1 MLSLEQGEKLV
12 KLARQ
17 AISSYIS
24 KKKIRIKEGIRKEFS
39 ILSGA
44 FVTLDKDG
52 LLRGCIG
59 VANAVYPLYQAV
71 ADSAVSAAFSDPRF
85 PPLDK
90 EELDK
95 ITISISVLTNPTAI
109 SVRNPEDYIKQIQIG
124 RDGLLVKGVF
134 SSGLLLPIVAV
145 EQQWDGLT
153 FLEQTCLKAGL
164 PADTWRDFN
173 ACRVYKFQTE
183 VFSEKSPN
191 GEVVKEM

>member
-1 MLSLEQGEKLV
+1 MLSPEQGEKLV

-17 AISSYIS
+17 AISFHVS
-24 KKKIRIKEGIRKEFS
+24 KKKLKIEEDVKREFPR
-39 ILSGA
+39 LSGA
-44 FVTLDKDG
+44 FVTLEKEG
-52 LLRGCIG
+52 ILRGCIG
-59 VANAVYPLYQAV
+59 VVNAVYPLYQAV

-85 PPLDK
+85 PHLDR

-95 ITISISVLTNPTAI
+95 ITISVSALTNPGAI
-109 SVRNPEDYIKQIQIG
+109 IVRNPEDYVKHIQIG
-124 RDGLLVKGVF
+124 RDGLLIKGVF
-134 SSGLLLPIVAV
+134 NSGLLLPIVAV
-145 EQQWDGLT
+145 EQNWDALT

>member
-24 KKKIRIKEGIRKEFS
+24 KKKLRIKEDIKREFS
-39 ILSGA
+39 MLSGA
-44 FVTLDKDG
+44 FVTLEKNG

-59 VANAVYPLYQAV
+59 VANAVYPLYQVV

-85 PPLDK
+85 PPLDR
-90 EELDK
+90 EELDN
-95 ITISISVLTNPTAI
+95 ITISVSVLTNPSAI
-109 SVRNPEDYIKQIQIG
+109 NVRNPEDYIKQIQIG
-124 RDGLLVKGVF
+124 RDGLLVRGVF
-134 SSGLLLPIVAV
+134 NSGLLLPIVAV
-145 EQQWDGLT
+145 EQNWDSLT

-164 PADTWRDFN
+164 PADSWRDFD

-191 GEVVKEM
+191 GEVIKEM

>member
-1 MLSLEQGEKLV
+1 MLSPEQGEKLV

-17 AISSYIS
+17 AISFHVS
-24 KKKIRIKEGIRKEFS
+24 KKKLKIEEDIKREFPR
-39 ILSGA
+39 LSGA
-44 FVTLDKDG
+44 FVTLEKEG
-52 LLRGCIG
+52 ILRGCIG
-59 VANAVYPLYQAV
+59 VVNAVYPLYQAV

-85 PPLDK
+85 PHLDR

-95 ITISISVLTNPTAI
+95 ITISVSALTNPGAI
-109 SVRNPEDYIKQIQIG
+109 IVRNPEDYVKHIQIG
-124 RDGLLVKGVF
+124 RDGLLIKGVF
-134 SSGLLLPIVAV
+134 NSGLLLPIVAV
-145 EQQWDGLT
+145 EQNWDALT